1 MESLRERK
9 KRLLRQ
15 QLSDTATR
23 MFMER
28 GFDAV
33 RVIEVAEA
41 CGVSDKTV
49 FNYFPTKEAL
59 VLDRLEGTVA
69 ALRTGLSDAETPPVE
84 AALRILDGELSGMT
98 AMLASQDDPAAAIG
112 QMKRFGDLI
121 HDTPSLRAYQSD
133 MMDQFVA
140 VASEILAARAG
151 MSPDDPEP
159 RITATALLGLWRI
172 QFQALS
178 RYLDGTRTP
187 VQVHR
192 AVTAEVNRAAEL
204 IDLGLRSF
212 LPVARDVR
220 GALPGPVQVAAQVTG
235 QVDQDSPFGEAPLIV
250 TALETVV
257 VPPAHDGLQC
267 QSGPCLENGDIG
279 TGGGRAGLFVGVDD
293 DIGGDVLGPRRA
305 AVVDDQHVAEHL
317 LDGACSADRGAAAGE
332 GGVG

>member
-1 MESLRERK
+1 MEGLRERK

-69 ALRTGLSDAETPPVE
+69 ALRTGLSDPEMPPVE

-98 AMLASQDDPAAAIG
+98 AMIASQDDPAEAIA
-112 QMKRFGDLI
+112 QMRRFGDLI
-121 HDTPSLRAYQSD
+121 HGTPSLRAYQSD
-133 MMDQFVA
+133 MMDQFVT

-159 RITATALLGLWRI
+159 RIAATALLGLWRI

-178 RYLDGTRTP
+178 KYLDGTRTP
-187 VQVHR
+187 AQVHQ
-192 AVTAEVNRAAEL
+192 AVSTEVRRAAQL
-204 IDLGLRSF
+204 IDTGLRSF
-212 LPVARDVR
+212 PPITRD
-220 GALPGPVQVAAQVTG
+220 TG
-235 QVDQDSPFGEAPLIV
+235 NPSDAPA
-250 TALETVV
+250 T
-257 VPPAHDGLQC
+257 
-267 QSGPCLENGDIG
+267 S
-279 TGGGRAGLFVGVDD
+279 
-293 DIGGDVLGPRRA
+293 
-305 AVVDDQHVAEHL
+305 
-317 LDGACSADRGAAAGE
+317 
-332 GGVG
+332 